1 MKLSRTSIKWIYVRD
16 DATLNCID
24 SQDIS
29 IFNEYQQCLQEIFSL
44 LEGNEEAEE
53 LILKLDAL
61 DGHRQGIIETNAYI
75 KGFEMCMKMMQ
86 GE

>member
-1 MKLSRTSIKWIYVRD
+1 MKLSRTAIKWIYVRD

-24 SQDIS
+24 SQDIP
-29 IFNEYQQCLQEIFSL
+29 IFNEYQQCLQEIFLL

-53 LILKLDAL
+53 LILKLDEL
-61 DGHRQGIIETNAYI
+61 DGNRQGIIEVNAYI